1 MTQSDSHPIVRFG
14 DFELDV
20 SAYELRRRGKAV
32 RLERHPMDLLIHL
45 VEHRN
50 QLVSRSDIAGRLWG
64 EDVFVDLETGVNT
77 AISKVRQALRDSTD
91 SSRFVETVS
100 GKGYRFIAAVTS
112 PSTEPGK
119 TVSGAAP
126 QTSAQPESRIMLAVL
141 PFENLSSN
149 PDQEYFSDGLTEET
163 ISYLGRITPEHMGV
177 IARTTSM
184 AYKRTSK
191 SIREIGAELG
201 VDYILE
207 SSVRREDDRV
217 RITSQLIR
225 VKDQTH
231 LWASSYDREL
241 TGVLAIQRELGIA
254 IADHVR
260 LRLSPE
266 RLNAMTREQAQNPE
280 AYDLYLRGRYFW
292 NQLSPPTTRQ
302 ALEFFARATE
312 LDPDYA
318 LAWSGI
324 ADTYAASPI
333 NGDAPP
339 FQVWGRG
346 RDAAERAVRAAPNLA
361 ETQTSLGIVKFWLD
375 WDWTAAESAC
385 RNAIELNPSYA
396 LAHRMLGIV
405 LSHLRRNEEAGAAA
419 KRARELDPLNVTHR
433 ALSAQIAFAAR
444 DYSSAVQFAQQAI
457 AIDPEFWIGYFQL
470 GQAHEQLGST
480 DLALEALVKA
490 ARLSGGNSKAMAL
503 RGYVLAKVGKPEA
516 AREMLSALEAASH
529 DRYVPPYA
537 MALVHSGLRE
547 NDLALQYL
555 ERAYDVHDVHL
566 SFLAYDPKWNVFCA
580 EPRFIDVLSRCAF
593 AKPAVVAPPNRQNL
607 AGIRGRLAQN

>member
-1 MTQSDSHPIVRFG
+1 MTQSDSHPIFRFG

-20 SAYELRRRGKAV
+20 GGYELRRRGKPV

-50 QLVSRSDIAGRLWG
+50 ELVSRSDIVGRLWG
-64 EDVFVDLETGVNT
+64 EGVFVDVETGVNT

-91 SSRFVETVS
+91 SPRFVETVS
-100 GKGYRFIAAVTS
+100 GKGYRFIATVT
-112 PSTEPGK
+112 PPRTEP
-119 TVSGAAP
+119 GAAP
-126 QTSAQPESRIMLAVL
+126 QTSAQPESRVMLAVL
-141 PFENLSSN
+141 PFENLSGN

-163 ISYLGRITPEHMGV
+163 ISYLGRMTPDRMGV

-191 SIREIGAELG
+191 SISEIGAELG

-207 SSVRREDDRV
+207 SSVRREGDQV

-231 LWASSYDREL
+231 LWASTYDREL

-254 IADHVR
+254 IADRVR

-266 RLNAMTREQAQNPE
+266 RLNAMTRQQAQNAE

-292 NQLSPPTTRQ
+292 NQLSPAGTQR
-302 ALEFFARATE
+302 ALEFYTRATE

-318 LAWSGI
+318 LAWSGV
-324 ADTYAASPI
+324 ADAFAASPI

-339 FQVWGRG
+339 LQVWARG
-346 RDAAERAVRAAPNLA
+346 RDAAQRAVQAAPNLA

-375 WDWTAAESAC
+375 WDWVAAEAAF
-385 RNAIELNPSYA
+385 RKAIEVNPSYA

-405 LSHLRRNEEAGAAA
+405 LSHSGRKEEAGPAA

-444 DYSSAVQFAQQAI
+444 DYSTAVQFAQQAV
-457 AIDPEFWIGYFQL
+457 AIDPEFWISYFQL
-470 GQAHEQLGST
+470 AQAHEQLGNT
-480 DLALEALVKA
+480 DLALEALVNA
-490 ARLSGGNSKAMAL
+490 ARLSGGNSKTMAL
-503 RGYVLAKVGKPEA
+503 RGHICAKLGKTEA
-516 AREMLSALEAASH
+516 ARGVLSLLEAASRN
-529 DRYVPPYA
+529 RYVPPYA
-537 MALVHSGLRE
+537 MALVHAGLRE
-547 NDLALQYL
+547 NDLALEWL
-555 ERAYDVHDVHL
+555 NRAHDAHDVHL
-566 SFLAYDPKWNVFCA
+566 ALLTVDPKWDAFRA
-580 EPRFIDVLSRCAF
+580 DPRFMELLGRCGF
-593 AKPAVVAPPNRQNL
+593 ANPALVAPL
-607 AGIRGRLAQN
+607 YS